1 MFRFLFLA
9 IVSTAAA
16 FRFPINTDSAQIAGR
31 RTAVAAIGS
40 AFAAAPLAASAAFV
54 NLQSKVAQEEQA
66 LKTEQTLIKDIDE
79 KMKKE
84 SRKAFA
90 DELEIKKK
98 EDLQLLAM
106 KKNDWA
112 EAKRL
117 EVEIVEL
124 KNDEKK
130 LDKELVAMREAE
142 LKEVMYEKQI
152 QKNLA
157 VDKKALVA
165 EENAIALR
173 ESERLTADCSLTDDD
188 FAALPSKE
196 QEKLVA
202 DGYNAKDRAA
212 LCGAA

>member
-90 DELEIKKK
+90 DGVC
-98 EDLQLLAM
+98 AR
-106 KKNDWA
+106 A
-112 EAKRL
+112 FRHRKRSRS
-117 EVEIVEL
+117 
-124 KNDEKK
+124 
-130 LDKELVAMREAE
+130 AQTCR
-142 LKEVMYEKQI
+142 
-152 QKNLA
+152 
-157 VDKKALVA
+157 
-165 EENAIALR
+165 
-173 ESERLTADCSLTDDD
+173 SL
-188 FAALPSKE
+188 FFLPACVT
-196 QEKLVA
+196 LP
-202 DGYNAKDRAA
+202 
-212 LCGAA
+212 LC